1 MERFVNPSA
10 KYLYFILLYVSSK
23 RQKIYWNKC
32 LEVKKKIEKNYEN
45 SQNHF
50 VLSDKLNNGS
60 NIY

>member
-10 KYLYFILLYVSSK
+10 KYMYFILLYVSSK

-50 VLSDKLNNGS
+50 VLSDKLNNGC